1 MKKIKFVFVIL
12 HYQALEMTI
21 KSVSQLQKNFDGNE
35 NFIVIVDNASPNKSG
50 LELEEKYKD
59 VKNIK
64 VILSKEN
71 LGFAKG
77 NNLGFQFAKENLDFD
92 FVLIMNN
99 DVLIEQNDFQ
109 DKVYQ
114 IYKKTEFDVLGP
126 DIFNPN
132 SNYHQNP
139 LRLVP
144 LTLNDLNEKEKKLKK
159 LLAFYNFYRLK
170 FSLGKIKR
178 KLFQKQNAEKRISK
192 YDFKK
197 EYLNPVL
204 HGSFLIYSKQFADK
218 RNYAFYP
225 ETFMFFEEE
234 ILNYECKIN
243 DYRTFYSPEIHVIHL
258 EDVSTDLSFKSESK
272 KTKWKYREMIK
283 SIEIFKNYIRTM
295 KAKV

>member
-1 MKKIKFVFVIL
+1 MDFVKTKESKEMKKIKFVFVIL

-21 KSVSQLQKNFDGNE
+21 KSVSQLQKLFNENE
-35 NFIVIVDNASPNKSG
+35 NFIVIVDNASPNGSG
-50 LELEEKYKD
+50 KQLESKYED
-59 VKNIK
+59 AKNIK

-92 FVLIMNN
+92 FAVIMNN

-109 DKVYQ
+109 SKVYQ
-114 IYKKTEFDVLGP
+114 IYKKTEFDILGP

-170 FSLGKIKR
+170 FSMGKIKR
-178 KLFQKQNAEKRISK
+178 KFFQKQEEEKRISK
-192 YDFKK
+192 YDFTK
-197 EYLNPVL
+197 EYENPVL
-204 HGSFLIYSKQFADK
+204 HGSFLIYSRQFSDK
-218 RNYAFYP
+218 RKYAFYP
-225 ETFMFFEEE
+225 ATFMF
-234 ILNYECKIN
+234 
-243 DYRTFYSPEIHVIHL
+243 
-258 EDVSTDLSFKSESK
+258 
-272 KTKWKYREMIK
+272 
-283 SIEIFKNYIRTM
+283 
-295 KAKV
+295 